1 MNCQLVSLKNKPKKA
16 MGNGFQFIDIIF
28 FAMIAIF
35 LVLRL
40 RGALGR
46 RDGNDGQSFR
56 DMFKQAPPEN
66 ESAQENNVVNL
77 AERNTPTDIAEDKA
91 GDGEI
96 EAADNVDAA
105 VDDSPLA
112 VGYAQIRRY
121 DPNFNDED
129 FMVGARVAFE
139 MILKGY
145 ASGDTD
151 TLRTLLSNEVYSNFA
166 KAIQDREQAGHVME
180 DTLVGIMKSDLV
192 EIYME
197 SKVASVTVK
206 FISEQV
212 NAVRDENGD
221 VVEGD
226 PETVSTVTDF
236 WTFSHDTKSPDPN
249 WTLVA
254 TRSLD

>member
-1 MNCQLVSLKNKPKKA
+1 

-46 RDGNDGQSFR
+46 RDGNEGTNFR
-56 DMFKQAPPEN
+56 DMFKQEPPEN

-77 AERNTPTDIAEDKA
+77 TERTVDPVSANDGADAEYGAAEKA
-91 GDGEI
+91 
-96 EAADNVDAA
+96 DAA
-105 VDDSPLA
+105 TVDDSPLSA
-112 VGYAQIRRY
+112 GYAQIRRY
-121 DPNFNDED
+121 DPTFNDED
-129 FMVGARVAFE
+129 FLVGARVAFE
-139 MILKGY
+139 MILNGY
-145 ASGDTD
+145 TAGDTD

-180 DTLVGIMKSDLV
+180 DTLVGIMKSELV

-197 SKVASVTVK
+197 ARIAHVTVK

-236 WTFSHDTKSPDPN
+236 WTFAHDTKSSDPN

>member
-1 MNCQLVSLKNKPKKA
+1 
-16 MGNGFQFIDIIF
+16 MGNGFQFIDIIL

-46 RDGNDGQSFR
+46 RDGHDGSNMR
-56 DMFKQAPPEN
+56 DLFNQEPPEG

-77 AERNTPTDIAEDKA
+77 KERKPSAKPVDVPALDQDLEPANDIDASETV
-91 GDGEI
+91 
-96 EAADNVDAA
+96 AD
-105 VDDSPLA
+105 DDPLA

-121 DPNFNDED
+121 DPNFNEED

-139 MILKGY
+139 MILNGY
-145 ASGDTD
+145 ASGDTG
-151 TLRTLLSNEVYSNFA
+151 TLRALLSNDVYGNFA
-166 KAIQDREQAGHVME
+166 KAIQDREQAGHKME

-197 SKVASVTVK
+197 GTVAHVTVK
-206 FISEQV
+206 FVSEQV

-221 VVEGD
+221 VVEGN
-226 PETVSTVTDF
+226 PNTVLTVTDF
-236 WTFSHDTKSPDPN
+236 WTFAHETKTSDPN